1 MSIVSIIALAALL
14 GAFLFL
20 LLSLRVP
27 PLYSD
32 PEAKIKVKDLIAEK
46 NAENDK

>member
-1 MSIVSIIALAALL
+1 MSIVSIIALAALI

-27 PLYSD
+27 PLYG
-32 PEAKIKVKDLIAEK
+32 PPEK
-46 NAENDK
+46 NDKAEAEPPNSQKPH

>member
-27 PLYSD
+27 PLYG
-32 PEAKIKVKDLIAEK
+32 PPEK
-46 NAENDK
+46 NSGAEGEPHDSQKPH

>member
-1 MSIVSIIALAALL
+1 MSIVSIIALAALI

-27 PLYSD
+27 PLYGPPKKNSG
-32 PEAKIKVKDLIAEK
+32 AEEEPSTTK
-46 NAENDK
+46 KPY